1 MASFVELDND
11 QRRELINTRQRFQA
25 WREAALRE
33 RGYRGSMVWDEVQ
46 AKEYL
51 MRSFYDEHGRRR
63 QKSLGRRNVET
74 EKLKEKFESERKTAQ
89 EERKRLDDALNR
101 QAAINR
107 ALGLGRVPLTAARI
121 LRSFDRK
128 GLLGH
133 GLRVVGA
140 NALYAYEAACGVFID
155 PGITTTGDIDLL
167 YDARARLR
175 LLADA
180 EISASD
186 AIGILKS
193 ADKSFR
199 RTRQTYRATNDE
211 GYLVDLIAPL
221 RSPPWKGMKG
231 SGADSDSMQA
241 TSIEGLVWLE
251 NAPSFEQMAI
261 DEKGFPLRIVTVD
274 PRAFAVHKHWVS
286 SRIDRDPLKK
296 ARDKAQAKT
305 ISQLLLEYLPQFDFT
320 VENLT
325 MIPRAVA
332 EKALAELRPRALA
345 QD

>member
-1 MASFVELDND
+1 MASFVEFDND

-25 WREAALRE
+25 WREAVLRE
-33 RGYRGSMVWDEVQ
+33 RGYRGSMVWDKVQ

-51 MRSFYDEHGRRR
+51 MRSFYDEHGRRH

-74 EKLKEKFESERKTAQ
+74 EKMKETFETERTIAQ
-89 EERKRLDDALNR
+89 EGRKRLDDVLNR

-133 GLRVVGA
+133 GLRVVGT
-140 NALYAYEAACGVFID
+140 NALYAYEAACGVLID

-175 LLADA
+175 LLADP

-199 RTRQTYRATNDE
+199 RTRQAYRATNDE

-221 RSPPWKGMKG
+221 RSPPWKDTKRSGVASEDMK
-231 SGADSDSMQA
+231 AA
-241 TSIEGLVWLE
+241 SIEGLIWLE
-251 NAPSFEQMAI
+251 NAPSFEQMAL

-274 PRAFAVHKHWVS
+274 PRAFAIHKHWVS

-296 ARDKAQAKT
+296 ARDLAQAGT
-305 ISQLLLEYLPQFDFT
+305 VSQLLAEYLPQLDFT
-320 VENLT
+320 AEHMT
-325 MIPRAVA
+325 MIPRAVVG
-332 EKALAELRPRALA
+332 KALMELGP
-345 QD
+345 QKTSHS

>member
-1 MASFVELDND
+1 MAGFVELDND

-25 WREAALRE
+25 WREAVLRE

-63 QKSLGRRNVET
+63 QKSLGRRDVET
-74 EKLKEKFESERKTAQ
+74 EKIKEKFENERTTAQ

-133 GLRVVGA
+133 GLRVVGT
-140 NALYAYEAACGVFID
+140 NALYAYEAACGVLID
-155 PGITTTGDIDLL
+155 PGITTTSDIDLL

-175 LLADA
+175 LLADP
-180 EISASD
+180 EISTSD

-193 ADKSFR
+193 ADRSFR

-221 RSPPWKGMKG
+221 RSPPWKGTKG
-231 SGADSDSMQA
+231 AGSDSEDMEA
-241 TSIEGLVWLE
+241 ASIEGLIWLE
-251 NAPSFEQMAI
+251 NAPSFEQMAL

-274 PRAFAVHKHWVS
+274 PRAFAVHKHWIL

-296 ARDKAQAKT
+296 ARDRAQAET
-305 ISQLLLEYLPQFDFT
+305 VSRLLLTYLPHLDFT
-320 VENLT
+320 MESLT
-325 MIPRAVA
+325 MIPQAVA
-332 EKALAELRPRALA
+332 EKALAELRPGTPARH
-345 QD
+345 

>member
-11 QRRELINTRQRFQA
+11 QRRELINTRQRFQT
-25 WREAALRE
+25 WREAILRE

-51 MRSFYDEHGRRR
+51 MRSFYDEYGRRR
-63 QKSLGRRNVET
+63 QKSLGRRNIET
-74 EKLKEKFESERKTAQ
+74 EKIKEKFENERTKAR

-133 GLRVVGA
+133 SLRVVGT
-140 NALYAYEAACGVFID
+140 NALYAYEAACGVLIS
-155 PGITTTGDIDLL
+155 PGLTTTDDIDLL
-167 YDARARLR
+167 YDARVRLR

-180 EISASD
+180 EISTSD

-199 RTRQTYRATNDE
+199 RTRQAYRATNDE
-211 GYLVDLIAPL
+211 GYVVDLIAPL
-221 RSPPWKGMKG
+221 RTPPWKDTKK
-231 SGADSDSMQA
+231 ADVDSEAMEA

-251 NAPSFEQMAI
+251 NAPSFEQMAL

-296 ARDKAQAKT
+296 ARDRAQAEMV
-305 ISQLLLEYLPQFDFT
+305 SQLLLEYLPQFDFT
-320 VENLT
+320 MENLT

-332 EKALAELRPRALA
+332 RKALVELGPRAPA